1 VGADE
6 WLVDE
11 VQIKDDGSRDG
22 SSISFAKAVTEIRF
36 KHKGIHLFT

>member
-1 VGADE
+1 MNG
-6 WLVDE
+6 WLIE
-11 VQIKDDGSRDG
+11 VEIKLMDQEMDLP